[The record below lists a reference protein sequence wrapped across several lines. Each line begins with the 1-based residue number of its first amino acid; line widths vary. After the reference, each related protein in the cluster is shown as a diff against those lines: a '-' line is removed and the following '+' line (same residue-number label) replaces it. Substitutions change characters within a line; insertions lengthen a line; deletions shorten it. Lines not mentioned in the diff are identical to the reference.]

1 MRLNPALLFLVV
13 PLALGIAQAQNSYQ
27 LGSQRAPLFQP
38 AQQDQSQASP
48 GFVRPSAQNSSQ
60 EPAQLEP
67 VPQFQQRQGMLYARG
82 FRAQQDLPGL
92 NSHMCLALRVY
103 HFERNDGN
111 APVLVKTLTCTPNT
125 VFLKRAGPPPK
136 GPYMPL

>member
-1 MRLNPALLFLVV
+1 MWLSLAFLLAVT
-13 PLALGIAQAQNSYQ
+13 PPAQNSAQTQDSYQ
-27 LGSQRAPLFQP
+27 LGSGSAPLY
-38 AQQDQSQASP
+38 QQLQNHNQSNSKP
-48 GFVRPSAQNSSQ
+48 VFVRPLAQSKSQ
-60 EPAQLEP
+60 SDWLGP
-67 VPQFQQRQGMLYARG
+67 VPQFQGTPRQFEDRRFTLEDFLAE
-82 FRAQQDLPGL
+82 

-103 HFERNDGN
+103 HFERNDGK